1 MLVLY
6 KFVTASFKSK
16 YGSILLESKPAVFI
30 LIAMSYALLPDVI
43 ILETFNGN
51 SRNRER
57 RVIQNDD
64 MIDLPM
70 NNQPCRRFSIKLS
83 NEAGSHFTIYGGIQ
97 IQYEGKVRPV

>member
-1 MLVLY
+1 M
-6 KFVTASFKSK
+6 K
-16 YGSILLESKPAVFI
+16 YVNKQIKELFFRAEGP
-30 LIAMSYALLPDVI
+30 VI
-43 ILETFNGN
+43 IIETKNGSQAN
-51 SRNRER
+51 KER

-97 IQYEGKVRPV
+97 IWYEGKVRPV